1 MREFFKVYSLK
12 LRWRNEISTAIS
24 DVSLI
29 KSLQTPTE
37 YDINI
42 LMLLNEKKEGS
53 ERKKNIN
60 FIFYHLKTH

>member
-42 LMLLNEKKEGS
+42 LMLLNEKKKGS